1 MLYLEE
7 SIPCSARR
15 SINLISNSITVFSCC
30 VNPFFF
36 FFYFFS
42 MSFSSLERTFQFVRR
57 EVYRERKRDWKLVNN
72 FFLCFF
78 LFFFGGKTEAYRER
92 LSMKSCNTG
101 IIDAME
107 CRSDESIVVF
117 VLWAKD
123 KWQISKCLCELW
135 TTDIFYLAYNNN
147 NNNKWLFFRYLTSF
161 KAKLFD
167 QLQTTLVNQTITNI
181 M

>member
-1 MLYLEE
+1 
-7 SIPCSARR
+7 
-15 SINLISNSITVFSCC
+15 
-30 VNPFFF
+30 
-36 FFYFFS
+36 

-92 LSMKSCNTG
+92 LSMKRCNTG

-117 VLWAKD
+117 VL
-123 KWQISKCLCELW
+123 
-135 TTDIFYLAYNNN
+135 
-147 NNNKWLFFRYLTSF
+147 
-161 KAKLFD
+161 
-167 QLQTTLVNQTITNI
+167 
-181 M
+181 